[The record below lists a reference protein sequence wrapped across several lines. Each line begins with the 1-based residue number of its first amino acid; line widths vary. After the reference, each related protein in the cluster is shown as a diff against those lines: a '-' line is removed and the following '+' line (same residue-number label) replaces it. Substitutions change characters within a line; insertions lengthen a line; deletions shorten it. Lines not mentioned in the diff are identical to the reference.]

1 MIFPDMEDLGRYDSV
16 KFMYSY
22 AGRGNSKI
30 INRYSFLN
38 FQFPLCSFSW
48 ECTFYMVIILITICG

>member
-1 MIFPDMEDLGRYDSV
+1 MEDLGRYDSV
-16 KFMYSY
+16 KFIYSY
-22 AGRGNSKI
+22 AGRGNLVKSLTDTV
-30 INRYSFLN
+30 FLN